1 MTRKTLF
8 QIIEPHQKE
17 NAIEKSYDVLMFL
30 TIIVSLIPL
39 TTKSHTGIFMWLDFV
54 STIIFV
60 MDYVLRLVT
69 ADYKLGKGKLS
80 FLLYPFTFLALADLL
95 CILPSLFLLNNSLRL
110 FKILRMLRILRIFKF
125 IRYSKNIQI
134 LTNVLKKQKDSLMIV
149 GLLALGYIFIS
160 ALIIFNVEPST
171 FPNFFDALYW
181 ATISLTTVGYG
192 DIYAVSTTGK
202 IITMISSFLGI
213 AIVALPAGI
222 ITAGYM
228 KELKNYKNLFGKA
241 LMPFLSRFFD

>member
-17 NAIEKSYDVLMFL
+17 NAIEKAYDVLMFL
-30 TIIVSLIPL
+30 TIIISLIPL

-54 STIIFV
+54 STIIFIV
-60 MDYVLRLVT
+60 DYVLRLVT
-69 ADYKLGKGKLS
+69 ADYKLEKGKLS
-80 FLLYPFTFLALADLL
+80 FFLYPFTFLALADLL

-110 FKILRMLRILRIFKF
+110 FKF

-171 FPNFFDALYW
+171 FPNFFDALHW

-228 KELKNYKNLFGKA
+228 KEIKEL
-241 LMPFLSRFFD
+241 

>member
-1 MTRKTLF
+1 MARKTLF

-17 NAIEKSYDVLMFL
+17 NAIEKAYDVFMFL

-54 STIIFV
+54 STIIFII
-60 MDYVLRLVT
+60 DYILRLLT
-69 ADYKLGKGKLS
+69 ADYKLEKGKLS

-110 FKILRMLRILRIFKF
+110 FKILRMLRILRVFKF

-160 ALIIFNVEPST
+160 ALIIFNVEPNT

-202 IITMISSFLGI
+202 IITMISSLLGI

-228 KELKNYKNLFGKA
+228 KEIKEL
-241 LMPFLSRFFD
+241 

>member
-1 MTRKTLF
+1 MTRKILF

-17 NAIEKSYDVLMFL
+17 NAIEKAYDVFMFL

-54 STIIFV
+54 STIIFII
-60 MDYVLRLVT
+60 DYLLRLLT
-69 ADYKLGKGKLS
+69 ADYKLEKGKLS
-80 FLLYPFTFLALADLL
+80 FFLYPFTFLALADLL

-110 FKILRMLRILRIFKF
+110 FKILRVFKF

-171 FPNFFDALYW
+171 FPKFFDALYW

-202 IITMISSFLGI
+202 IITMTSSFLGI

-228 KELKNYKNLFGKA
+228 KEIKEL
-241 LMPFLSRFFD
+241 

>member
-80 FLLYPFTFLALADLL
+80 FFLYPFTFLALADLL

-110 FKILRMLRILRIFKF
+110 FKILRMLRILRVFKF

-134 LTNVLKKQKDSLMIV
+134 LTNVLKKQKDSLIIV

-228 KELKNYKNLFGKA
+228 KEIKEL
-241 LMPFLSRFFD
+241 

>member
-1 MTRKTLF
+1 MTRKILF

-17 NAIEKSYDVLMFL
+17 NAIEKAYDVLMFL

-54 STIIFV
+54 STIIFIV
-60 MDYVLRLVT
+60 DYVLRLVT
-69 ADYKLGKGKLS
+69 ADYKLEGGKLS
-80 FLLYPFTFLALADLL
+80 FFLYPFTFLALADLL

-110 FKILRMLRILRIFKF
+110 FKF

-228 KELKNYKNLFGKA
+228 KEIKEL
-241 LMPFLSRFFD
+241 

>member
-54 STIIFV
+54 STVIFIV
-60 MDYVLRLVT
+60 DYVLRLVT
-69 ADYKLGKGKLS
+69 VDYKLGKGKLS
-80 FLLYPFTFLALADLL
+80 FFLYPFTFLALADLL

-110 FKILRMLRILRIFKF
+110 FKILRMLRILRVFKF

-228 KELKNYKNLFGKA
+228 KEIKEL
-241 LMPFLSRFFD
+241 

>member
-1 MTRKTLF
+1 MARKTLF

-17 NAIEKSYDVLMFL
+17 NAIEKAYDVLMFL
-30 TIIVSLIPL
+30 TIILSLLPL

-54 STIIFV
+54 STIIFIV
-60 MDYVLRLVT
+60 DYVLRLVT
-69 ADYKLGKGKLS
+69 ADYKLEKGKLS
-80 FLLYPFTFLALADLL
+80 FFLYPFTFLALADLL
-95 CILPSLFLLNNSLRL
+95 CLLPSLFLLNNSLRL
-110 FKILRMLRILRIFKF
+110 FKILRILRILRVFKF

-222 ITAGYM
+222 IKAGYM
-228 KELKNYKNLFGKA
+228 KEIKEL
-241 LMPFLSRFFD
+241 

>member
-8 QIIEPHQKE
+8 QIIEPRQKE
-17 NAIEKSYDVLMFL
+17 NVIEKTYDVFMFL

-54 STIIFV
+54 STIIFSI
-60 MDYVLRLVT
+60 DYVLRLVT
-69 ADYKLGKGKLS
+69 ADYKLEKGKLS
-80 FLLYPFTFLALADLL
+80 FFLYPFTFLALADLL

-110 FKILRMLRILRIFKF
+110 FKILRMLRILRVFKF

-134 LTNVLKKQKDSLMIV
+134 LTNILKKQKDSLMIV
-149 GLLALGYIFIS
+149 GLLALCYVFIS
-160 ALIIFNVEPST
+160 GLIIFNVEPST

-202 IITMISSFLGI
+202 IITMIPSFLGI

-228 KELKNYKNLFGKA
+228 KEIKEL
-241 LMPFLSRFFD
+241 

>member
-17 NAIEKSYDVLMFL
+17 NAIEKAYDVLMFL

-54 STIIFV
+54 STIIFIV
-60 MDYVLRLVT
+60 DYVLRLVT
-69 ADYKLGKGKLS
+69 ADYKLERGKLS
-80 FLLYPFTFLALADLL
+80 FFLYPFTFLALADLL

-110 FKILRMLRILRIFKF
+110 FKF

-213 AIVALPAGI
+213 AIVALPTGI

-228 KELKNYKNLFGKA
+228 KEIKEL
-241 LMPFLSRFFD
+241 

>member
-60 MDYVLRLVT
+60 IDYVLRLVT
-69 ADYKLGKGKLS
+69 ADYKLEKGKLS
-80 FLLYPFTFLALADLL
+80 FFLYPFTFLALADLL

-110 FKILRMLRILRIFKF
+110 FKILRMLRILRVFKF
-125 IRYSKNIQI
+125 IRYSRNIQI

-160 ALIIFNVEPST
+160 AFIIFNVEPST

-213 AIVALPAGI
+213 AIVALLAGI

-228 KELKNYKNLFGKA
+228 KEIKEL
-241 LMPFLSRFFD
+241 

>member
-17 NAIEKSYDVLMFL
+17 NAIEKAYDVFMFL

-39 TTKSHTGIFMWLDFV
+39 TTKSHTGVFMWLDFV
-54 STIIFV
+54 STAIFII
-60 MDYVLRLVT
+60 DYILRLLT
-69 ADYKLGKGKLS
+69 ANYKLEKGKLS
-80 FLLYPFTFLALADLL
+80 FLLYPFTFMALADLL

-110 FKILRMLRILRIFKF
+110 FKILRMLRILRVFKF

-134 LTNVLKKQKDSLMIV
+134 LTNVLKKQKDSLIIV
-149 GLLALGYIFIS
+149 GVLALGYIFVS
-160 ALIIFNVEPST
+160 AVIIFNVEPST

-181 ATISLTTVGYG
+181 ATISLTTVDYG
-192 DIYAVSTTGK
+192 DIYAISTTGK

-228 KELKNYKNLFGKA
+228 KEIKEL
-241 LMPFLSRFFD
+241 

>member
-8 QIIEPHQKE
+8 QIIESHQKE
-17 NAIEKSYDVLMFL
+17 NAIEKAYDVLMFL

-54 STIIFV
+54 STIIFII
-60 MDYVLRLVT
+60 DYILRLLT
-69 ADYKLGKGKLS
+69 ADYKLEKGKLS

-110 FKILRMLRILRIFKF
+110 FKILRMLRILRVFKF

-160 ALIIFNVEPST
+160 ALIIFNVEPNT

-228 KELKNYKNLFGKA
+228 KEIKEL
-241 LMPFLSRFFD
+241 

>member
-1 MTRKTLF
+1 
-8 QIIEPHQKE
+8 
-17 NAIEKSYDVLMFL
+17 
-30 TIIVSLIPL
+30 
-39 TTKSHTGIFMWLDFV
+39 MWLDFV
-54 STIIFV
+54 STVIFIV
-60 MDYVLRLVT
+60 DYILRLLT
-69 ADYKLGKGKLS
+69 
-80 FLLYPFTFLALADLL
+80 ADLL

-110 FKILRMLRILRIFKF
+110 FKF

-228 KELKNYKNLFGKA
+228 KEIKEL
-241 LMPFLSRFFD
+241 

>member
-1 MTRKTLF
+1 MTRKILF

-17 NAIEKSYDVLMFL
+17 NAIEKAYDVLMFL

-54 STIIFV
+54 STIIFIV
-60 MDYVLRLVT
+60 DYVLRLVT
-69 ADYKLGKGKLS
+69 ADYKLERGKLS
-80 FLLYPFTFLALADLL
+80 FFLYPFTFLALADLL

-110 FKILRMLRILRIFKF
+110 FKF

-228 KELKNYKNLFGKA
+228 KEIKEL
-241 LMPFLSRFFD
+241 

>member
-8 QIIEPHQKE
+8 QIIEPHQKD

-69 ADYKLGKGKLS
+69 ADYKLGKGELS
-80 FLLYPFTFLALADLL
+80 FFLYPFTFLALADLL

-110 FKILRMLRILRIFKF
+110 FKILRMLRILRVFKF

-171 FPNFFDALYW
+171 FPNFFDALYC

-228 KELKNYKNLFGKA
+228 KEIKEL
-241 LMPFLSRFFD
+241 

>member
-1 MTRKTLF
+1 MARTTLF

-17 NAIEKSYDVLMFL
+17 NAIEKAYDVFMFL
-30 TIIVSLIPL
+30 TIIVSLISL

-54 STIIFV
+54 STIIFIV
-60 MDYVLRLVT
+60 DYVLRLVT
-69 ADYKLGKGKLS
+69 ADYKLEKGKLS
-80 FLLYPFTFLALADLL
+80 FFLYPFTFLALADLL
-95 CILPSLFLLNNSLRL
+95 CLLPSLFLLNNSLRL
-110 FKILRMLRILRIFKF
+110 FKILRMLRILRVFKF

-213 AIVALPAGI
+213 AIDALPAGI

-228 KELKNYKNLFGKA
+228 KEIKEL
-241 LMPFLSRFFD
+241 

>member
-17 NAIEKSYDVLMFL
+17 NAIEKAYDVLMFL

-54 STIIFV
+54 STVIFIV
-60 MDYVLRLVT
+60 DYVLRFVT
-69 ADYKLGKGKLS
+69 ADYKLEKGKLS

-95 CILPSLFLLNNSLRL
+95 CIVPSLFLLNNSLRL
-110 FKILRMLRILRIFKF
+110 FKILRMLRILRVFKF

-228 KELKNYKNLFGKA
+228 KEIKEL
-241 LMPFLSRFFD
+241 

>member
-17 NAIEKSYDVLMFL
+17 NAIEKAYDVLMFL

-54 STIIFV
+54 STIIFIV
-60 MDYVLRLVT
+60 DYVLRLVT
-69 ADYKLGKGKLS
+69 ADYKLEKGKFS
-80 FLLYPFTFLALADLL
+80 FFLYPFTFLALADLL

-110 FKILRMLRILRIFKF
+110 FKILRMLRILRVFKF

-134 LTNVLKKQKDSLMIV
+134 LTIVLKKQKDSLMIV

-228 KELKNYKNLFGKA
+228 KEIKEL
-241 LMPFLSRFFD
+241 

>member
-17 NAIEKSYDVLMFL
+17 NAIEKAYDVLMFL

-54 STIIFV
+54 STIIFII
-60 MDYVLRLVT
+60 DYLLRLLT
-69 ADYKLGKGKLS
+69 ADYKLEKGKLS
-80 FLLYPFTFLALADLL
+80 FFLYPFTFLALADLL

-110 FKILRMLRILRIFKF
+110 FKILRVFKF

-228 KELKNYKNLFGKA
+228 KEIKEL
-241 LMPFLSRFFD
+241 

>member
-1 MTRKTLF
+1 MTRKILF

-17 NAIEKSYDVLMFL
+17 NAIEKAYDVFMFL

-54 STIIFV
+54 STIIFII
-60 MDYVLRLVT
+60 DYLLRLLT
-69 ADYKLGKGKLS
+69 ADYKLEKGKLS
-80 FLLYPFTFLALADLL
+80 FFLYPFTFLALADLL

-110 FKILRMLRILRIFKF
+110 FKILRVFKF

-160 ALIIFNVEPST
+160 GLIIFNVEPST
-171 FPNFFDALYW
+171 FPKFFDALYW

-228 KELKNYKNLFGKA
+228 KEIKEL
-241 LMPFLSRFFD
+241 

>member
-17 NAIEKSYDVLMFL
+17 NAIEKAYDVFMFL

-54 STIIFV
+54 STIIFIV
-60 MDYVLRLVT
+60 DYVLRLVT
-69 ADYKLGKGKLS
+69 ADYKLEKGKLS
-80 FLLYPFTFLALADLL
+80 FFLYPFTFLALADLL

-110 FKILRMLRILRIFKF
+110 FKILRMLRILRVFKF

-228 KELKNYKNLFGKA
+228 KEIKEL
-241 LMPFLSRFFD
+241 

>member
-17 NAIEKSYDVLMFL
+17 NAIEKAYDVFMFL

-54 STIIFV
+54 STIIFII
-60 MDYVLRLVT
+60 DYVLRLVT
-69 ADYKLGKGKLS
+69 ADYKLEKGKLS

-110 FKILRMLRILRIFKF
+110 FKILRMLRILRVFKF

-134 LTNVLKKQKDSLMIV
+134 LTNVLKNQKDSLIIV

-171 FPNFFDALYW
+171 FPNFSDALYW

-228 KELKNYKNLFGKA
+228 KEIKEL
-241 LMPFLSRFFD
+241 

>member
-17 NAIEKSYDVLMFL
+17 NAIEKAYDVFMFL

-54 STIIFV
+54 STVIFII
-60 MDYVLRLVT
+60 DYILRLVT
-69 ADYKLGKGKLS
+69 ADYKLEKGKLS

-110 FKILRMLRILRIFKF
+110 FKILRMLRILRVFKF
-125 IRYSKNIQI
+125 IRYSKNVQI
-134 LTNVLKKQKDSLMIV
+134 LTNVLKKQKDSLIIV
-149 GLLALGYIFIS
+149 GFLALGYIFIS

-171 FPNFFDALYW
+171 FPTFFDALYW

-228 KELKNYKNLFGKA
+228 KEIKEL
-241 LMPFLSRFFD
+241 

>member
-1 MTRKTLF
+1 MARKTLF

-17 NAIEKSYDVLMFL
+17 NAIEKAYDVLMFL
-30 TIIVSLIPL
+30 TIILSLLPL

-54 STIIFV
+54 STIIFIV
-60 MDYVLRLVT
+60 DYVLRLVT
-69 ADYKLGKGKLS
+69 ADYKLEKGKLS
-80 FLLYPFTFLALADLL
+80 FFLYPFTFLALADLL
-95 CILPSLFLLNNSLRL
+95 CLLPSLFLLNNSLRL
-110 FKILRMLRILRIFKF
+110 FKILRILRILRVFKF

-228 KELKNYKNLFGKA
+228 KEIKEL
-241 LMPFLSRFFD
+241 

>member
-17 NAIEKSYDVLMFL
+17 NAIEKAYDVLMFL

-54 STIIFV
+54 STVIFII
-60 MDYVLRLVT
+60 DYILRLLT
-69 ADYKLGKGKLS
+69 ADYKLEKGKLS
-80 FLLYPFTFLALADLL
+80 FLLYPFTFMALADLL
-95 CILPSLFLLNNSLRL
+95 CILPSLFLLNNSLWL
-110 FKILRMLRILRIFKF
+110 FKILRMLRILRVFKF

-228 KELKNYKNLFGKA
+228 KEIKEL
-241 LMPFLSRFFD
+241 

>member
-60 MDYVLRLVT
+60 IDYVLRLVT
-69 ADYKLGKGKLS
+69 ADYKLEKGKLS
-80 FLLYPFTFLALADLL
+80 FFLYPFTFLALADLL

-110 FKILRMLRILRIFKF
+110 FKILRMLRILRVFKF

-149 GLLALGYIFIS
+149 GLLAFGYIFIS

-228 KELKNYKNLFGKA
+228 KEIKEL
-241 LMPFLSRFFD
+241 

>member
-1 MTRKTLF
+1 MARKTLF

-17 NAIEKSYDVLMFL
+17 NAIEKAYDVFMFL

-54 STIIFV
+54 STIIFII
-60 MDYVLRLVT
+60 DYILRLLT
-69 ADYKLGKGKLS
+69 ADYKLEKGKLS

-110 FKILRMLRILRIFKF
+110 FKILRMLRILRVFKF

-228 KELKNYKNLFGKA
+228 KEIKEL
-241 LMPFLSRFFD
+241 

>member
-54 STIIFV
+54 STIIFII
-60 MDYVLRLVT
+60 DYVLRLVT
-69 ADYKLGKGKLS
+69 ADYKLEKGKLS
-80 FLLYPFTFLALADLL
+80 FFLYPFTFLALADLL
-95 CILPSLFLLNNSLRL
+95 CLLPSLFLLNNSLRL
-110 FKILRMLRILRIFKF
+110 FKILRILRILRVFKF

-228 KELKNYKNLFGKA
+228 KEIKEL
-241 LMPFLSRFFD
+241 

>member
-17 NAIEKSYDVLMFL
+17 NAIEKAYDVFMFL

-54 STIIFV
+54 STIIFII
-60 MDYVLRLVT
+60 DYVLRLVT
-69 ADYKLGKGKLS
+69 ADYKLEKGKLS

-110 FKILRMLRILRIFKF
+110 FKILRMLRILRVFKF

-134 LTNVLKKQKDSLMIV
+134 LTNVVKNQKDSLIIV

-228 KELKNYKNLFGKA
+228 KEIKEL
-241 LMPFLSRFFD
+241 

>member
-17 NAIEKSYDVLMFL
+17 NTIEKAYDVLMFL
-30 TIIVSLIPL
+30 TIILSLLPL

-54 STIIFV
+54 STIIFIV
-60 MDYVLRLVT
+60 DYVLRLVT
-69 ADYKLGKGKLS
+69 ADYKLEKGKLS
-80 FLLYPFTFLALADLL
+80 FFLYPFTFLALADLL
-95 CILPSLFLLNNSLRL
+95 CLLPSLFLLNNSLRL
-110 FKILRMLRILRIFKF
+110 FKILRILRILRVFKF

-228 KELKNYKNLFGKA
+228 KEIKEL
-241 LMPFLSRFFD
+241 

>member
-1 MTRKTLF
+1 MARKTLF

-17 NAIEKSYDVLMFL
+17 NAIEKAYDVFMFL

-54 STIIFV
+54 STIIFII
-60 MDYVLRLVT
+60 DYILRLLT
-69 ADYKLGKGKLS
+69 ADYKLEKGKLS

-125 IRYSKNIQI
+125 FRYSKNIQI
-134 LTNVLKKQKDSLMIV
+134 LTNVLKKQKDSLIIV

-228 KELKNYKNLFGKA
+228 KEIKEL
-241 LMPFLSRFFD
+241 

>member
-8 QIIEPHQKE
+8 QIIEPRQKE
-17 NAIEKSYDVLMFL
+17 NVIEKTYDVFMFL

-54 STIIFV
+54 STIIFSI
-60 MDYVLRLVT
+60 DYVLRLVT
-69 ADYKLGKGKLS
+69 ADYKLEKGKLS
-80 FLLYPFTFLALADLL
+80 FFLYPFTFLALADLL

-110 FKILRMLRILRIFKF
+110 FKILRMLRILRVFKF

-134 LTNVLKKQKDSLMIV
+134 LTNILKKQKDSLMIV
-149 GLLALGYIFIS
+149 GLLALCYVFIS
-160 ALIIFNVEPST
+160 GLIIFNVEPST

-222 ITAGYM
+222 TTAGYM
-228 KELKNYKNLFGKA
+228 KEIKEL
-241 LMPFLSRFFD
+241 

>member
-17 NAIEKSYDVLMFL
+17 NAIEKAYDVFMFL

-54 STIIFV
+54 STIIFII
-60 MDYVLRLVT
+60 DYVLRLVT
-69 ADYKLGKGKLS
+69 ADYKLEKGKLS

-110 FKILRMLRILRIFKF
+110 FKTLRMLRIVRVFKF

-181 ATISLTTVGYG
+181 AIISLTTVGYG

-228 KELKNYKNLFGKA
+228 KEIKEL
-241 LMPFLSRFFD
+241 

>member
-1 MTRKTLF
+1 MTRKILF

-17 NAIEKSYDVLMFL
+17 NAIEKAYDVFMFL

-54 STIIFV
+54 STVIFII
-60 MDYVLRLVT
+60 DYVLRLLT
-69 ADYKLGKGKLS
+69 ADYKLEKGKLS
-80 FLLYPFTFLALADLL
+80 FFLYPFTFLALADLL

-110 FKILRMLRILRIFKF
+110 FKILRVFKF

-228 KELKNYKNLFGKA
+228 KEIKEL
-241 LMPFLSRFFD
+241 

>member
-8 QIIEPHQKE
+8 QIIEPRQKE
-17 NAIEKSYDVLMFL
+17 NVIEKTYDVFMFL

-54 STIIFV
+54 STIIFSI
-60 MDYVLRLVT
+60 DYVLRLVT
-69 ADYKLGKGKLS
+69 ADYKLEKGKLS
-80 FLLYPFTFLALADLL
+80 FFLYPFTFLALADLL

-110 FKILRMLRILRIFKF
+110 FKILRMLRILRVFKF

-134 LTNVLKKQKDSLMIV
+134 LTNILKKQKDSLMIV
-149 GLLALGYIFIS
+149 GLLALCYVFIS
-160 ALIIFNVEPST
+160 GLIIFNVEPST

-228 KELKNYKNLFGKA
+228 KEIKEL
-241 LMPFLSRFFD
+241 

>member
-1 MTRKTLF
+1 MARTTLF

-17 NAIEKSYDVLMFL
+17 NAIEKAYDVFMFL
-30 TIIVSLIPL
+30 TIIVSLISL

-60 MDYVLRLVT
+60 IDYLLRLLT
-69 ADYKLGKGKLS
+69 ADYKLEKGKLS

-110 FKILRMLRILRIFKF
+110 FKILRMLRILRVFKF

-213 AIVALPAGI
+213 AIDALPAGI

-228 KELKNYKNLFGKA
+228 KEIKEL
-241 LMPFLSRFFD
+241 

>member
-60 MDYVLRLVT
+60 IDYVLRLVT
-69 ADYKLGKGKLS
+69 ADYKLEKGKLS
-80 FLLYPFTFLALADLL
+80 FFLYPFTFLALADLL

-110 FKILRMLRILRIFKF
+110 FKILRMLRILRVFKF

-160 ALIIFNVEPST
+160 AFIIFNVEPST

-228 KELKNYKNLFGKA
+228 KEIKEL
-241 LMPFLSRFFD
+241 

>member
-17 NAIEKSYDVLMFL
+17 NAIEKAYDVLMFL

-54 STIIFV
+54 STIIFII
-60 MDYVLRLVT
+60 DYILRLLT

-110 FKILRMLRILRIFKF
+110 FKILRMLRILRVFKF

-228 KELKNYKNLFGKA
+228 KEIKEL
-241 LMPFLSRFFD
+241 